1 MSEYWKS
8 TPKYWCKHCSIYV
21 RDTPFERKQH
31 ESTAKHQGKLK
42 YFLRDIQNNHERSE
56 REKEKA
62 KAEVERLNRL
72 TGTGVGTPQSVSV
85 SAKPS
90 TRTPTS
96 NKDKGAQRTADD
108 QKRQWQQL
116 ADMGIKV
123 PDHVRTEMAMAG
135 DWQAVR
141 QHKAEGVAEDRLSV
155 GVRKRKAGDDMDDE
169 LEEIPQVSTLKKIWE
184 QQHVIK
190 KEEEETA
197 DHAEDAA
204 QDAGGGASSM
214 DQSDDS
220 GAQSAAKTGP
230 KVENCDG
237 VVRGMPEEA
246 TAAPVFKKRK
256 AKGKS

>member
-8 TPKYWCKHCSIYV
+8 TPKYWCKHCSTYV
-21 RDTPFERKQH
+21 RDTPFERRQH

-42 YFLRDIQNNHERSE
+42 HFLRDIQNNHERSE

-62 KAEVERLNRL
+62 KAEVERLNRI
-72 TGTGVGTPQSVSV
+72 TGTGVAPPSLA

-90 TRTPTS
+90 TRTPTAS
-96 NKDKGAQRTADD
+96 KEKGGQRTVDD

-141 QHKAEGVAEDRLSV
+141 QHNVEGMSEDRLSV
-155 GVRKRKAGDDMDDE
+155 GVRKRKAADEEEDE
-169 LEEIPQVSTLKKIWE
+169 LEEIPQAPSQKKVWGE
-184 QQHVIK
+184 
-190 KEEEETA
+190 
-197 DHAEDAA
+197 
-204 QDAGGGASSM
+204 GGSATSVE
-214 DQSDDS
+214 QSDHS
-220 GAQSAAKTGP
+220 GAQSAAKTEP
-230 KVENCDG
+230 KAEDCDG
-237 VVRGMPEEA
+237 TEGVIRSIPEEA
-246 TAAPVFKKRK
+246 AAPVFKKRK